1 MDQTS
6 QPALLDAYLEM
17 REDLKRYFVLRL
29 GSPSAA
35 EDLVQEIY
43 LKIVAAPALAQIENP
58 SAYLYRLGSN
68 LMLDHLRSQKRSRSR
83 DSDWQRAHTL
93 SAGEE
98 AITEDPS
105 ADDAIA
111 AKQQL
116 AQILS
121 ALEEVSPRAR
131 RVFIL
136 HKIEGLSHA
145 ETAAA
150 LGISR
155 SAVEK
160 HVSAVLK
167 HLLRRV
173 K

>member
-1 MDQTS
+1 
-6 QPALLDAYLEM
+6 M
-17 REDLKRYFVLRL
+17 RDDLKRYFTLRL
-29 GSPSAA
+29 GSESAA
-35 EDLVQEIY
+35 EDLTQEIY
-43 LKIVAAPALAQIENP
+43 LKIVAAPAGTQIENP

-68 LMLDHLRSQKRSRSR
+68 LMLDQLRSQKRSLSR
-83 DSDWQRAHTL
+83 DSDWQRVHTS
-93 SAGEE
+93 SAGDE
-98 AITEDPS
+98 AVTEAPA

-116 AQILS
+116 GRILA
-121 ALEEVSPRAR
+121 ALDEVSPRAR
-131 RVFIL
+131 RAFSL
-136 HKIEGLSHA
+136 HKLEGLSHA

-167 HLLRRV
+167 HLLRRIGNV
-173 K
+173 G